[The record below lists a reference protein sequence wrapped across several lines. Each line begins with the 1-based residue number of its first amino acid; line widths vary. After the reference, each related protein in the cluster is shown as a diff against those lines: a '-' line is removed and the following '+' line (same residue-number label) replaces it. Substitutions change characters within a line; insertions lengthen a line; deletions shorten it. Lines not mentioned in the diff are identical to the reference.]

1 VETPGHNPLGAL
13 SVVAILIFLVAQ
25 VSLGLFAVDID
36 GLESGPLSHLVE
48 FETGRL
54 AAEWHELTFRVLQ
67 VLVVLH
73 VAAVVFYLVWKRQNL
88 ITAMITGRRAFA
100 ADPGLKFA
108 PWWSLAI
115 GAAIAVAVAWLI
127 SKGLRFS

>member
-1 VETPGHNPLGAL
+1 
-13 SVVAILIFLVAQ
+13 
-25 VSLGLFAVDID
+25 
-36 GLESGPLSHLVE
+36 
-48 FETGRL
+48 
-54 AAEWHELTFRVLQ
+54 